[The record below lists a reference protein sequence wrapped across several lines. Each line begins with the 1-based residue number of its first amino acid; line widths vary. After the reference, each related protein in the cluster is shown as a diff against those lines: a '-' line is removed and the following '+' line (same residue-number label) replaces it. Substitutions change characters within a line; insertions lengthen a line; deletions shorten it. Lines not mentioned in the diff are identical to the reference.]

1 MKKGVPAKKIV
12 LSGLFIAIGILLPG
26 ITMRIPAVGNML
38 LPMHI
43 PVMLLGFI
51 CGAPYGAAAGFITPL
66 IRSALL
72 SMPPMFPT
80 AVSMA
85 FELACYGF
93 LCGLLYEKLPKK
105 TIFIY
110 VSLILAML
118 GGRIV
123 WGMASLVFYTL
134 ERNAFTWQLFLSG
147 AFLNALPGIAIQ
159 LVLIPLTVI
168 ALKKN
173 KLME

>member
-1 MKKGVPAKKIV
+1 MKNSASVKRLI
-12 LSGLFIAIGILLPG
+12 LSGMFIAIGIVLPG
-26 ITMRIPAVGNML
+26 ITMHIPAIGNML

-66 IRSALL
+66 LRSALL
-72 SMPPMFPT
+72 SMPPLFPT
-80 AVSMA
+80 ASAMA

-93 LCGLLYEKLPKK
+93 LCGMLYDRLPKR
-105 TIFIY
+105 TLFIY
-110 VSLILAML
+110 ASLILAML

-123 WGMASLVFYTL
+123 WGAVSLLFFTL
-134 ERNAFTWQLFLSG
+134 QQNAFTWKLFLNG
-147 AFLNALPGIAIQ
+147 AFHTALPGIAIQ
-159 LVLIPLTVI
+159 LLLIPPLVM

-173 KLME
+173 KRS